1 MKMNSLNLNNDI
13 LDVAVIGAGPGGLAV
28 AHALAKLGFSVGIFE
43 KAKILRPI
51 GAALGLAD
59 MGYKAL
65 ADIDSDLATQV
76 RKLAANPQYQLVIR
90 PKGEVLFADQCI
102 FISQSFFD

>member
-43 KAKILRPI
+43 KAKIL
-51 GAALGLAD
+51 
-59 MGYKAL
+59 
-65 ADIDSDLATQV
+65 SCNQ
-76 RKLAANPQYQLVIR
+76 
-90 PKGEVLFADQCI
+90 
-102 FISQSFFD
+102 